1 MSSKNL
7 LSMEL
12 TAAAAFLFSVAH
24 ADDAQAVKGVW
35 TKSSWSAGFE
45 PSQNNVIYGL
55 LPDSASG
62 LSQHEGS
69 KSYDALTDGYAKPK
83 TKDQTTCLDNYASLT
98 YSLKAPCDISEVR
111 VYSTWADSGRDEL
124 SIDKIIAVKSTGEE
138 VVLNSEGVKW
148 DGGSDGGN
156 CGFVSLKMAEG
167 PLCTDVSKIVFKM
180 GSHEYNRYIGY
191 AELEVLSDGFKVV
204 ETSPVEIGPEGSVEI
219 TASPDELILYGLNGG
234 NLTISGAD
242 TVVAQNLTT
251 DRTFA
256 GIDFSSYWPWI
267 EGTVTVKDGA
277 TLTSNTMLFRGS
289 GVQDG
294 EKENYREKTR
304 LLIVQSGA
312 KASFSPPAGYVDIV
326 GIRNGTHENAS
337 VLVEGKGS
345 ALTLPDNVYVGKKND
360 GNNAG
365 HHAKVEI
372 KNGGLLEAGRLYLGW
387 NCTSFEF
394 LVDGATVKALKGISV
409 FDGNARWT
417 VSTISFKDCLVET
430 PFYKC
435 AHASSAYAGDKI
447 SFDGAVFRPVG
458 EVNAKYFD
466 TTLVAGEKRIVH
478 TLSGN
483 GLIIEAPEGSSLEVS
498 GMFNGDGGFTK
509 RGAGTVVL
517 SANNEYAG
525 ATVVAEGTLRLTGRV
540 AGAIQVAPCAALE
553 LPIPAEGAEVPE
565 VPQLVMAEGSVLRAV
580 TPALPEGVERVDVLR
595 SSGEISVPRGMR
607 DASGYVFYVA
617 STASGNVLRY
627 GSKPGFLVKVR

>member
-7 LSMEL
+7 LSMAL

-24 ADDAQAVKGVW
+24 ANDAQAGTGVW
-35 TKSSWSAGFE
+35 TKSSWSTGFE
-45 PSQNNVIYGL
+45 SAENNVIYGL

-62 LSQHEGS
+62 LSQDEGS
-69 KSYDALTDGYAKPK
+69 KSYDALTDGYAQPK
-83 TKDQTTCLDNYASLT
+83 TKDQTTCLVNNASLT

-180 GSHEYNRYIGY
+180 GIHEYNRYIGY

-204 ETSPVEIGPEGSVEI
+204 KTSPVEIGPEGSVEI

-242 TVVAQNLTT
+242 TVVAQNLTA

-337 VLVEGKGS
+337 VLVEGEGS
-345 ALTLPDNVYVGKKND
+345 ALTLPDKVYVGKKND
-360 GNNAG
+360 GNPAG

-372 KNGGLLEAGRLYLGW
+372 KNGGLLEAGTLYLGW
-387 NCTSFEF
+387 NCTGFEF

-409 FDGNARWT
+409 FEGNARWT
-417 VSTISFKDCLVET
+417 ASTISFKDCLVET

-435 AHASSAYAGDKI
+435 AHASSAYSSDKI

-466 TTLVAGEKRIVH
+466 TTPVAGEKRIVH

-483 GLIIEAPEGSSLEVS
+483 GLIIEAPEGTSLEVS

-525 ATVVAEGTLRLTGRV
+525 ATVVAEGTLRLRAAWQGRSRWRP
-540 AGAIQVAPCAALE
+540 ARRLSFLSPPRALRC
-553 LPIPAEGAEVPE
+553 LKFR
-565 VPQLVMAEGSVLRAV
+565 SLRWLK
-580 TPALPEGVERVDVLR
+580 AL
-595 SSGEISVPRGMR
+595 
-607 DASGYVFYVA
+607 Y
-617 STASGNVLRY
+617 
-627 GSKPGFLVKVR
+627 